1 MIISIIYLVISF
13 LLEGIMSN
21 IFPSTLSNIS
31 YFTTIYIIISF
42 AITYP
47 YFDNDKKFF
56 ILIFIFGILFDIL
69 YTSTIFVNTFIFIII
84 GIVIKIL
91 YNILPGN
98 VFMTNIISYVGII
111 IFHSIILYNTND
123 YRNMVIIVL
132 YFCSYIII
140 HSIFMTIIYTS
151 ISYFIMK
158 FMYNKFD
165 IKYIK

>member
-1 MIISIIYLVISF
+1 MIISIIYLVFSF

-31 YFTTIYIIISF
+31 YFI
-42 AITYP
+42 YP

-111 IFHSIILYNTND
+111 IYHILSFIILMITGYGDYSIILLFN
-123 YRNMVIIVL
+123 
-132 YFCSYIII
+132 III

>member
-42 AITYP
+42 SIIYP

-69 YTSTIFVNTFIFIII
+69 YTSTILVNTFIFIII

-111 IFHSIILYNTND
+111 IYHILSFIILMITGYGDYSIILLFN
-123 YRNMVIIVL
+123 
-132 YFCSYIII
+132 III

-165 IKYIK
+165 IKNIK

>member
-42 AITYP
+42 AIIYP

-111 IFHSIILYNTND
+111 IYHILSFITGYGDYSIILLFN
-123 YRNMVIIVL
+123 
-132 YFCSYIII
+132 III

-151 ISYFIMK
+151 ISYFTMK

>member
-1 MIISIIYLVISF
+1 MIISIIYLVVSF

-42 AITYP
+42 AIIYP

-91 YNILPGN
+91 YNVLPEN
-98 VFMTNIISYVGII
+98 VFMTNIISYIGII
-111 IFHSIILYNTND
+111 IYHILSFIKLMITGYMDYSIILLFN
-123 YRNMVIIVL
+123 
-132 YFCSYIII
+132 III

-151 ISYFIMK
+151 ISYFVIK
-158 FMYNKFD
+158 FIYNKFD

>member
-1 MIISIIYLVISF
+1 MIISIIYLVVSF

-42 AITYP
+42 AIIYP
-47 YFDNDKKFF
+47 YFDNAKKFF

-91 YNILPGN
+91 YNVLPEN
-98 VFMTNIISYVGII
+98 VFMTNIISYIGII
-111 IFHSIILYNTND
+111 IYHILSFIILMITGYMDYSIILLFN
-123 YRNMVIIVL
+123 
-132 YFCSYIII
+132 III

-151 ISYFIMK
+151 ISYFVIK
-158 FMYNKFD
+158 FIYNKFD

>member
-1 MIISIIYLVISF
+1 MIISIIYLVVSF
-13 LLEGIMSN
+13 LLDGIMSN

-42 AITYP
+42 AIIYP

-56 ILIFIFGILFDIL
+56 MLIFIFGILFDIL

-91 YNILPGN
+91 YNVLPEN
-98 VFMTNIISYVGII
+98 VFMTNIISYIGII
-111 IFHSIILYNTND
+111 IYHILSFAILMITGYMNYNIILLFN
-123 YRNMVIIVL
+123 
-132 YFCSYIII
+132 III

-151 ISYFIMK
+151 ISYFVIK
-158 FMYNKFD
+158 FIYNKFG

>member
-1 MIISIIYLVISF
+1 MIISIIYLVVSF

-42 AITYP
+42 AIIYP

-69 YTSTIFVNTFIFIII
+69 YTSTIFVNTIIFIII
-84 GIVIKIL
+84 GIDIKIL
-91 YNILPGN
+91 YNVLPEN
-98 VFMTNIISYVGII
+98 VFMTNIISYIGII
-111 IFHSIILYNTND
+111 IYHILSFIILMITGYMDYSIILLFN
-123 YRNMVIIVL
+123 
-132 YFCSYIII
+132 III

-151 ISYFIMK
+151 ISYFVIK
-158 FMYNKFD
+158 FIYNKFD

>member
-1 MIISIIYLVISF
+1 MIISIIYLVVSF

-42 AITYP
+42 AIIYP

-91 YNILPGN
+91 YNVLPEN
-98 VFMTNIISYVGII
+98 VFMTNIISYIGII
-111 IFHSIILYNTND
+111 IYHILSFIILMIIGYMDYSIILLFN
-123 YRNMVIIVL
+123 
-132 YFCSYIII
+132 III

-151 ISYFIMK
+151 ISYFVIK
-158 FMYNKFD
+158 FIYNKFD

>member
-1 MIISIIYLVISF
+1 MIISIIYLVVSF

-42 AITYP
+42 AIIYP

-69 YTSTIFVNTFIFIII
+69 YTSTIFVNTLIFIII

-91 YNILPGN
+91 YNVLPEN
-98 VFMTNIISYVGII
+98 VFMTNIISYIGII
-111 IFHSIILYNTND
+111 IYHILSFIILMITGYMDYSIILLFN
-123 YRNMVIIVL
+123 
-132 YFCSYIII
+132 III

-151 ISYFIMK
+151 ISYFVIK
-158 FMYNKFD
+158 FIYNKFD

>member
-1 MIISIIYLVISF
+1 MIRSL
-13 LLEGIMSN
+13 
-21 IFPSTLSNIS
+21 
-31 YFTTIYIIISF
+31 
-42 AITYP
+42 
-47 YFDNDKKFF
+47 
-56 ILIFIFGILFDIL
+56 
-69 YTSTIFVNTFIFIII
+69 
-84 GIVIKIL
+84 VIKIL

-111 IFHSIILYNTND
+111 IYHILSFIILMITGYGDYSIILLFN
-123 YRNMVIIVL
+123 
-132 YFCSYIII
+132 III

>member
-1 MIISIIYLVISF
+1 MIISIIYLVFSF

-21 IFPSTLSNIS
+21 IFNIS
-31 YFTTIYIIISF
+31 FSIIYH
-42 AITYP
+42 
-47 YFDNDKKFF
+47 YFDNDNKFF

-111 IFHSIILYNTND
+111 IYHILSFIILMITGYGDYSIILLFN
-123 YRNMVIIVL
+123 
-132 YFCSYIII
+132 III

-151 ISYFIMK
+151 ISYFTMK

>member
-21 IFPSTLSNIS
+21 IFPS

-42 AITYP
+42 AIIYP

-111 IFHSIILYNTND
+111 IYHILSFIILMITGYGDYSIILLFN
-123 YRNMVIIVL
+123 
-132 YFCSYIII
+132 III

>member
-1 MIISIIYLVISF
+1 MIISIIYLVFSF

-42 AITYP
+42 AIIYP

-69 YTSTIFVNTFIFIII
+69 YTSTILVNTFIFIII

-111 IFHSIILYNTND
+111 IYHILSFIILMITGYGDYSIILLFN
-123 YRNMVIIVL
+123 
-132 YFCSYIII
+132 III

>member
-1 MIISIIYLVISF
+1 MIISIIYLVVSF

-31 YFTTIYIIISF
+31 YFTTIYIIKSF
-42 AITYP
+42 ALIYP

-91 YNILPGN
+91 YNVLPEN
-98 VFMTNIISYVGII
+98 VFMTNIISYIGII
-111 IFHSIILYNTND
+111 IYHILSFIILMITGYMDYSIILLFN
-123 YRNMVIIVL
+123 
-132 YFCSYIII
+132 III

-151 ISYFIMK
+151 ISYFVIK
-158 FMYNKFD
+158 FIYNKFD

>member
-1 MIISIIYLVISF
+1 MIISIIYLVFSF

-42 AITYP
+42 AIIYP

-91 YNILPGN
+91 YKILPGN

-111 IFHSIILYNTND
+111 IYHILSFIILMITGYGDYSIILLFN
-123 YRNMVIIVL
+123 
-132 YFCSYIII
+132 III

>member
-42 AITYP
+42 AIIYP

-69 YTSTIFVNTFIFIII
+69 YTSTILVNTFIFIII

-111 IFHSIILYNTND
+111 IYHILSFIILMITGYGDYSIILLFN
-123 YRNMVIIVL
+123 
-132 YFCSYIII
+132 III

>member
-1 MIISIIYLVISF
+1 MIISIIYLVFSF

-42 AITYP
+42 AIIYP

-91 YNILPGN
+91 YNI
-98 VFMTNIISYVGII
+98 ISYVGII
-111 IFHSIILYNTND
+111 IYHILSFIILMITGYGDYSIILLFN
-123 YRNMVIIVL
+123 
-132 YFCSYIII
+132 III

-151 ISYFIMK
+151 ISYFTMK

>member
-1 MIISIIYLVISF
+1 MIISIIYLVVSF

-42 AITYP
+42 AIIYP

-91 YNILPGN
+91 YNVLPEN
-98 VFMTNIISYVGII
+98 VFMTNIISYIGII
-111 IFHSIILYNTND
+111 IYHILSFIILMITGYMDYSIILLFN
-123 YRNMVIIVL
+123 
-132 YFCSYIII
+132 III
-140 HSIFMTIIYTS
+140 HSRFMTIIYTS
-151 ISYFIMK
+151 ISYFVIK
-158 FMYNKFD
+158 FIYNKFD